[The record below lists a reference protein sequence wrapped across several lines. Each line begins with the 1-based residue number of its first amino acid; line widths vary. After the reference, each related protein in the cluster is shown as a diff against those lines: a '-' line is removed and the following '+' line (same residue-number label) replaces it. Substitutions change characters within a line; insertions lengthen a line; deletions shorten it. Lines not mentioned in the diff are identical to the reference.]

1 VAERGVPYLLLFAL
15 VALAVAVAVLAIYAL
30 RANPESSTTASTI
43 QEGSVEF
50 YFYIYGAHWCPHCQ
64 AMESFLKS
72 SYGEERVYFC
82 DIDKNTTYRTLFSDF
97 VKAGVTQGFPTT
109 FLVYNNSVVAIV
121 VGEFKVKSQL
131 DQLMTTNT
139 RSEIPVYYPDP
150 WRPTLQKV
158 GYVVFNGTH
167 ADFIA
172 KYLNPQGSHQ
182 NITLTIMFQPIYG
195 SEDIGAG
202 SSQTLVTAL
211 VGVLPALLFLGFLD
225 SINPC
230 TIMLYFTFTVSCLS
244 TRRLSLPP
252 LIFLALI
259 YIGYFAI
266 GYGLL
271 HVLLYIPSW
280 IFLVLALF
288 MGFYTIARAGKSA
301 APELKCELCEKI
313 GRFSRVL
320 ANPYTMAVVLA
331 LFSLTVLLPCTAG
344 PLVAFTAILA
354 KQPQIARVPA
364 LLLYNV
370 VFITPLLAVFIAVFY
385 LKREKRVAAWLKE
398 NSAVI
403 EFLAGLLLV
412 LVALI
417 LLFSSL

>member
-1 VAERGVPYLLLFAL
+1 VAKRDVPYVLLFAL
-15 VALAVAVAVLAIYAL
+15 VALVVTIAVLIIYASW
-30 RANPESSTTASTI
+30 ANPGSSTSPQTT
-43 QEGSVEF
+43 QQGGVEF

-82 DIDKNTTYRTLFSDF
+82 DVDNATCNSLFTDF
-97 VKAGVTQGFPTT
+97 VKAGVTRGYPTT
-109 FLVYNNSVVAIV
+109 FLVYNHSVAAIV
-121 VGEFKVKSQL
+121 IGEFKVKSQL

-139 RSEIPVYYPDP
+139 RNEIPVYYPDP
-150 WRPTLQKV
+150 WRPVLQKV

-172 KYLNPQGSHQ
+172 KYLNPLGPRQ

-195 SEDIGAG
+195 SEDTGTG
-202 SSQTLVTAL
+202 SSQTPITAL
-211 VGVLPALLFLGFLD
+211 VGVLPALVFLGFLD

-244 TRRLSLPP
+244 ARRLTLPP

-259 YIGYFAI
+259 YVGYFAI

-271 HVLLYIPSW
+271 YALLYIPSW
-280 IFLVLALF
+280 IFLVLALL
-288 MGFYTIARAGKSA
+288 MGLYTMARAGKSA
-301 APELKCELCEKI
+301 TPELKCELCEKI
-313 GRFSRVL
+313 GRFGRLL
-320 ANPYTMAVVLA
+320 ANPYSMAVVLA

-354 KQPQIARVPA
+354 KQPQIIRVPA

-385 LKREKRVAAWLKE
+385 LKREKRVAAWLKKH
-398 NSAVI
+398 SDVL